1 MPFRTTL
8 IRDITLSGAALHAG
22 VAVTMILSPA
32 PAGQGDVDVKA
43 ILEASPNALRVVEF
57 DAYRGDVFEGIA
69 ESLAWLAEND
79 KA

>member
-32 PAGQGDVDVKA
+32 PAGQGVVFRRSDKGGAA
-43 ILEASPNALRVVEF
+43 IPARYDLVGETRLGTVIE
-57 DAYRGDVFEGIA
+57 
-69 ESLAWLAEND
+69 
-79 KA
+79 